1 MGLPEPVNP
10 ASKDCK
16 GGLPPG
22 PTCPGT
28 TPRGPPVIALNPE
41 APPEGAS
48 PAEPGTGCSIPGAAA
63 SAEGGGA

>member
-1 MGLPEPVNP
+1 MLVTLEDSVGLPEPVKP

-28 TPRGPPVIALNPE
+28 TPRGPPVIALKPE
-41 APPEGAS
+41 APPEG
-48 PAEPGTGCSIPGAAA
+48 T
-63 SAEGGGA
+63 